1 MNVYEWCNLLKI
13 AVLMYELL
21 PILCNSLKIILI
33 LHLLIKQPPSVIFL
47 VSLWRLL
54 KTQAQVCW
62 NVWASFG
69 TVNSNVSNN
78 LKVQAKRCC
87 LTELQIHVGQ
97 PVSVMQGL
105 VSKDAR
111 WWSWHSEIERHFR
124 VCLFHWYSILGL
136 ITQLLAVLSR
146 AP

>member
-21 PILCNSLKIILI
+21 PILCNSLKKILI

-54 KTQAQVCW
+54 KTRAQVCW

-78 LKVQAKRCC
+78 FKVQAKRCC

-105 VSKDAR
+105 YSKACQMVVMALWNR
-111 WWSWHSEIERHFR
+111 ETFPCKYVFFIGIASWD
-124 VCLFHWYSILGL
+124 
-136 ITQLLAVLSR
+136 
-146 AP
+146 